1 MDVDIDNSPKQFSTE
16 FDLIENTIFV
26 NKNISIYWN
35 LLFKKRNNA
44 M

>member
-1 MDVDIDNSPKQFSTE
+1 MDVDIDNSPKQFWTE